1 MKIRLLAV
9 AATLLAVGNAYGLTL
24 EEAVKTALEKNNALK
39 AKKIELQEK
48 FYDLKSAKARLLPTV
63 ELFSDYNK
71 TTDPPYAIMNRMEV
85 KKLDMMGTDF
95 NDPGKSQ
102 LFRTGLKTEVPIWM
116 GGKLR
121 IAVDL
126 TEKEV
131 KATKEQV
138 KKSENRV
145 IYDVVKAY
153 YGVLTAR
160 AFVETAEL
168 AVRDAQRHLKDAE
181 AVYKAGLGLK
191 SDVLRAKV
199 YLEQM
204 EENLVKAK
212 SNYEVAL
219 RALKVAMG
227 EFPKGGISVDGEL
240 TYREFD
246 FNLEELIE
254 QALKNRPELKE
265 LQVRLEQTKDM
276 EKMAKAD
283 FLPKVGAFGQIFMA
297 DDTAPWNKENSSWMV
312 GISASVNLFS
322 GGQKFYQL
330 RKSRIAQRKVKEY
343 REQAEKGIAFEVSQA
358 YYDFTSAKK
367 RVELAR
373 AAVEAAQESLR
384 IVEKRY
390 KNGVATIT
398 ELLDTQTALNQ
409 ARSSFV
415 AALSA
420 YRQAVAK
427 IYYAT
432 GTLPQRYHELT
443 R

>member
-9 AATLLAVGNAYGLTL
+9 AATLFAFSSAYGLTL
-24 EEAVKTALEKNNALK
+24 EEAVRTALEKNNALK

-85 KKLDMMGTDF
+85 KKLSMMGTDF

-102 LFRTGLKTEVPIWM
+102 LFRTGLKTQVPLWM

-121 IAVDL
+121 IAVKL

-131 KATKEQV
+131 KATEEKV
-138 KKSENRV
+138 KKSENDV
-145 IYDVVKAY
+145 IYGVVRAY
-153 YGVLTAR
+153 YNVLAAR
-160 AFVETAEL
+160 AFVQTAEL
-168 AVRDAQRHLKDAE
+168 AVRDAERHLKDAE

-204 EENLVKAK
+204 EENLVKAR

-227 EFPKGGISVDGEL
+227 EFPEGGISVDGEL
-240 TYREFD
+240 TYRQFD
-246 FNLEELIE
+246 FNLEELINE
-254 QALKNRPELKE
+254 ALKNRPELKE
-265 LQVRLEQTKDM
+265 LQVRLEQTRDM

-312 GISASVNLFS
+312 GVSASVNLFS

-330 RKSRIAQRKVKEY
+330 RKSRIARLKVKEY

-427 IYYAT
+427 IYYTT
-432 GTLPQRYHELT
+432 GTLPRRYSELT

>member
-1 MKIRLLAV
+1 MKIKLLAV
-9 AATLLAVGNAYGLTL
+9 ALALVGFGNSYGLTL
-24 EEAVKTALEKNNALK
+24 EDAVRTALEKNNLLK
-39 AKKIELQEK
+39 ARKAELQEK
-48 FYDLKSAKARLLPTV
+48 LYDLKSAKARLLPSV
-63 ELFSDYNK
+63 ELFSEYNK

-95 NDPGKSQ
+95 NDPGKYQ
-102 LFRTGLKTEVPIWM
+102 LFKTGVRTSLPIWM

-126 TEKEV
+126 NRKEV
-131 KATKEQV
+131 RATREKVKE
-138 KKSENRV
+138 SENQV
-145 IYDVVKAY
+145 IYGVVRAY
-153 YGVLTAR
+153 YNVLTAR
-160 AFVETAEL
+160 AFVETARL
-168 AVRDAQRHLKDAE
+168 AVRDAEKHLKDAQT
-181 AVYKAGLGLK
+181 VYRAGMGLK

-212 SNYEVAL
+212 SNYEIAL

-227 EFPKGGISVDGEL
+227 EFPGGDLPVEGEL
-240 TYREFD
+240 TYRNFD
-246 FNLEELIE
+246 FNLERLVKE
-254 QALKNRPELKE
+254 ALENRPELKE
-265 LQVRLEQTKDM
+265 LEVRLEQSRDM
-276 EKMAKAD
+276 EKMAKAE
-283 FLPKVGAFGQIFMA
+283 FLPKVGAFGEIFMA

-312 GISASVNLFS
+312 GISATLNLFN

-330 RKSRIAQRKVKEY
+330 RKSRIARLKVKEY

-358 YYDFTSAKK
+358 YYHFVSAKK

-373 AAVEAAQESLR
+373 ASLEAAQESLR

-390 KNGVATIT
+390 RNGVATIT
-398 ELLDTQTALNQ
+398 ELLDTQTALNR

-420 YRQAVAK
+420 YRLAVAE

-432 GTLPQRYHELT
+432 GTLPRRYGELT